1 MFRQIW
7 LITSANLKA
16 IPQRLGPAI
25 VMAIGVGTAV
35 GVLTALMAMASGLA
49 NTLIRTGNPD
59 RVVVMSK
66 DAGYE
71 SASVLDQDH
80 VLALAQAP
88 GVARIRDGIPA
99 LSRDVIANVDLEA
112 RTGVLSGVV
121 VRGISPEGFAIRPEI
136 KLSHGRMMRSGL
148 HEMIIGRATQL
159 QFDGVE
165 VGDQVHLDDNRW
177 LIVGVFTSGDTHESG
192 FITDADTL
200 LSVYGR
206 TVVNSVVVKLE
217 HSDAFDTLSDAL
229 MDHAALAFE
238 VVRESDYYLR
248 LSGRMS
254 MLGDIADV
262 VGSIMALGALF
273 CTLNVMYSAVSARDV
288 EIATLRAI
296 GFGAPGILASIVIES
311 LLIAV
316 AGAALGAGA
325 AWAIFNGDVATM
337 GFGRSSIT
345 YQFEIKYDVLS
356 TALLWSC
363 IIGFFGALFPAIRA
377 VRTPITSV
385 LRPL

>member
-25 VMAIGVGTAV
+25 VMAIGVGTTV

-66 DAGYE
+66 GAGYE

-112 RTGVLSGVV
+112 RTGVLSGVI
-121 VRGISPEGFAIRPEI
+121 VRGISPEGLTIRPEI
-136 KLSHGRMMRSGL
+136 KLARGRMMRSGL
-148 HEMIIGRATQL
+148 HEVIIGRATQL

-165 VGDQVHLDDNRW
+165 VGDRVHLDDNRW
-177 LIVGVFTSGDTHESG
+177 LIVGVFTSGDMHESG

-200 LSVYGR
+200 LSGR
-206 TVVNSVVVKLE
+206 TVVNSVVVKLD

-296 GFGAPGILASIVIES
+296 GFGAPGILASVVIES

-316 AGAALGAGA
+316 AGAALGAGV
-325 AWAIFNGDVATM
+325 AWAVFNGDVTTM
-337 GFGRSSIT
+337 GFGSSSIT

-356 TALLWSC
+356 TAMLWSC
-363 IIGFFGALFPAIRA
+363 VIGFFGALFPAIRA